1 MSTKFTPHF
10 YTSLFKSFLRCVA
23 GYCLIVGSPWQ
34 AGAFIIVAEL
44 FGVVEELV

>member
-1 MSTKFTPHF
+1 MNPKLTPHF
-10 YTSLFKSFLRCVA
+10 YASSFKSFLRCVA
-23 GYCLIVGSPWQ
+23 GYCLIIGSPWQ